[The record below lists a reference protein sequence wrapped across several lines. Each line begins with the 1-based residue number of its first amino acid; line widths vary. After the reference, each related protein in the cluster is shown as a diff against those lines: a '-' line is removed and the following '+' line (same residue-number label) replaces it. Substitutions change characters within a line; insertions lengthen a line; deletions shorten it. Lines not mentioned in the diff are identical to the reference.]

1 MLSRV
6 ANSIY
11 WTSRYIERAENVARF
26 INANLQM
33 GLDLPEGLYEQ
44 WQPLIDVTGD
54 NDNFSQRYDLA
65 NQTNVIEFLT
75 FDRDNPN
82 SILSC
87 LQTARENARS
97 MRELITK
104 EMWEHLN
111 EFYLLLKSKSA
122 RELVED
128 NPYELFSQVISGSHL
143 FHGITSSTLSYGESW
158 NFYVLGR
165 MLERADKT
173 SRILDVKYF
182 ILLPSVSYVG
192 TTLDVIQ
199 WSSLL
204 MSTSAFEMYLK
215 RHGRLTSK
223 NVIHFLLLD
232 EKFPRAVRFCVVR
245 AEQALLTISGTRR
258 GTYTNLAEQR
268 LGLLCAE
275 LDYTNVD
282 RIIHSGLHEY
292 INELQVKLN
301 NIDDGIFEAF
311 FALK

>member
-11 WTSRYIERAENVARF
+11 WTSRYIERAENIARF

-33 GLDLPEGLYEQ
+33 SLDLPEGLYEQ

-54 NDNFSQRYDLA
+54 NDNFSQRYEVA
-65 NQTNVIEFLT
+65 NQSNVIEFLT
-75 FDRDNPN
+75 FDRNNPN

-87 LQTARENARS
+87 LQIARENARS

-111 EFYLLLKSKSA
+111 EFYLQLKSKSA

-128 NPYELFSQVISGSHL
+128 NPYELFSQVINGSHL
-143 FHGITSSTLSYGESW
+143 FHGITSSTLSYGDSW

-232 EKFPRAVRFCVVR
+232 SKFPRALRFCAVR
-245 AEQALLTISGTRR
+245 AEQALLNISGSPK

-282 RIIHSGLHEY
+282 TIIRSGLHEY
-292 INELQVKLN
+292 INELQIKLN
-301 NIDDGIFEAF
+301 NIDNGIFEAF